1 MSSVWIKICGITNAA
16 DAELA
21 IQAGADAIGLNCIPV
36 SPRAV
41 TGNVAREIIESCKG
55 RVEVIG
61 VVADLRTEEAL
72 ALRENF
78 GFSALQLHGRET
90 PRDLAMLLPRAYKAV
105 RIGNAEDVRLA
116 REFGGDRLLVDA
128 KVDGMLGGTGQRVE
142 PALVLELARERRVI
156 LAGGLTPD
164 NVAEAIRVVR
174 PHGVD
179 VASGVE
185 LAAEPRKKAP
195 EKLAAFVRAARQG

>member
-1 MSSVWIKICGITNAA
+1 MWIKICGITSLN

-21 IQAGADAIGLNCIPV
+21 ILAGADAIGVNCIST

-41 TGNVAREIIESCKG
+41 TGNVAREIAERCKG

-61 VVADLRTEEAL
+61 IVADLGTDEAL
-72 ALRENF
+72 AVRESV
-78 GFSALQLHGRET
+78 GFSSLQLHGRET

-105 RIGNAEDVRLA
+105 RIGSPADVEQAEA
-116 REFGGDRLLVDA
+116 FGGERLLVDA
-128 KVDGMLGGTGQRVE
+128 KVEGMLGGTGERVD
-142 PALVLELARERRVI
+142 LELVTELAKKRRII

-164 NVAEAIRVVR
+164 NVAAAIRSLR
-174 PHGVD
+174 PFGVD

-185 LAAEPRKKAP
+185 TADDPRKKDP
-195 EKLAAFVRAARQG
+195 EKLTAFVRAARG

>member
-1 MSSVWIKICGITNAA
+1 MWIKICGITNLE

-21 IQAGADAIGLNCIPV
+21 IQAGADAIGLNCISS

-41 TGNVAREIIESCKG
+41 TGNVARQIAESCKG

-61 VVADLRTEEAL
+61 VIADLRTEEAL
-72 ALRENF
+72 ALRDNF
-78 GFSALQLHGRET
+78 GFSALQLHGRES

-105 RIGNAEDVRLA
+105 RIGDLTDVSTAES
-116 REFGGDRLLVDA
+116 FGGDRLLVDA
-128 KVDGMLGGTGQRVE
+128 KVEGTLGGTGERVDIS
-142 PALVLELARERRVI
+142 LVVELARKRRVI

-164 NVAEAIRVVR
+164 NVAEAVRRLR

-185 LAAEPRKKAP
+185 SADPRKKDF
-195 EKLAAFVRAARQG
+195 EKLGAFVRAAKQSV